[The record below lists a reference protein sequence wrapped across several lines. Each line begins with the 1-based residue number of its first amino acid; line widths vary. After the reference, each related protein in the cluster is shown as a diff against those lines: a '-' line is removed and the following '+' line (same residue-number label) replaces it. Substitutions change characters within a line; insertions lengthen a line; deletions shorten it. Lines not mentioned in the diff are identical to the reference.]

1 MCKALVELD
10 DLVVVTNT
18 AGGITT
24 TATTTGTATTSTI
37 PSTTTPAA
45 SASTVATASEPSVHD
60 DQKGARNLLGRAAV
74 SLLQVIG
81 SWYCCRLALGL
92 TPTPSPPRP

>member
-18 AGGITT
+18 AGGTTT
-24 TATTTGTATTSTI
+24 TATKTATAT
-37 PSTTTPAA
+37 PSTTTSAA
-45 SASTVATASEPSVHD
+45 PASTIATASEPSVHD
-60 DQKGARNLLGRAAV
+60 DQKGARNLLGRAVV
-74 SLLQVIG
+74 SLLQVID